1 MVTLLD
7 LKHAFN
13 ESGKDVIQ
21 RWGETPTWQHFS
33 SNEYSSTSGRATPH
47 HKGAC
52 AKPWANK
59 A

>member
-13 ESGKDVIQ
+13 ESGKDVIP

-47 HKGAC
+47 HKGA
-52 AKPWANK
+52 
-59 A
+59 